1 MSPGAYSNI
10 TFHYNINNKRI
21 FWLQFFATVL
31 PCLMLLLSANLN
43 SQEIDRSN
51 LDSLFQIT
59 ADIYIE
65 DTVKTI
71 AFSKLAKS
79 YIDID
84 IDTARYFANKGLELS
99 KKIDFQSGMA
109 LNYLRIG
116 LIEEVE
122 SNLDQA
128 IMSYQKASEQYENIT
143 KDKFYLEAIISLGI
157 VYENQQNYDQSLHYY
172 LQGLATAEFLEDS
185 MGMAYFY
192 NNVSIIYE
200 LTGNFRMSID
210 YNRKASAIFKL
221 LDHDLY
227 YANSLVNLGILYSTL
242 GKIDT
247 ARLLF
252 LQAEELQLD
261 MDNYYGLMNLYMGI
275 GGLDIEMK
283 DYNSALNYYL
293 NAKKYAN
300 LLDYSE
306 PEKRY
311 SCAIINKGL
320 GDIYFYLNNPNRAI
334 PYFQFALE
342 EGVELKSLHLQRE
355 AFSGLYKCYGALHI
369 ADSAFHFM
377 KKYLIVHDSLEAEI
391 HNKRIDE
398 LDYQYQLERE
408 KQLMAKEKELIIAD
422 QKNQKLF
429 FLIIIGSLF
438 TALLIFVFFW
448 YYQKN
453 KLRQSKLERKNLELE
468 RSQLQFDL
476 DYKNKELTTNV
487 LHLIERNEFI
497 SQLSE
502 KLQNIDDNTETD
514 TILDVVK
521 EIDRNTS
528 GNLWQEFEKTYMDV
542 HKDFHIALTTR
553 YPKLTANDRKICAF
567 ILMNMST
574 KDISSITYQSPQSIK
589 IARYRLRKKLGLTRS
604 ENLSAF
610 LNQMESSAK
619 MPD

>member
-1 MSPGAYSNI
+1 MIIVFNNLLIRIVVSFALILVTLDLKTQGINSNTI
-10 TFHYNINNKRI
+10 
-21 FWLQFFATVL
+21 
-31 PCLMLLLSANLN
+31 
-43 SQEIDRSN
+43 
-51 LDSLFQIT
+51 DSLFQIT
-59 ADIYIE
+59 EDIYLE
-65 DTVKTI
+65 DTVKAI
-71 AFSKLAKS
+71 AFSELAKR

-99 KKIDFQSGMA
+99 NKIDFQSGMA

-128 IMSYQKASEQYENIT
+128 IMSYQKVSEQYENIT
-143 KDKFYLEAIISLGI
+143 KDRVYMDAIISLGI

-185 MGMAYFY
+185 LIMAYFY
-192 NNVSIIYE
+192 NNISIIYE
-200 LTGNFRMSID
+200 LTGSFRSSID

-221 LDHDLY
+221 LGHDIY

-247 ARLLF
+247 ARLLYH
-252 LQAEELQLD
+252 QAEELQLD
-261 MDNYYGLMNLYMGI
+261 LDNHYGLMNLYMGI
-275 GGLDIEMK
+275 GDLDLIIK
-283 DYNSALNYYL
+283 DYNSALSYYL
-293 NAKKYAN
+293 KAN
-300 LLDYSE
+300 KCADLLDYSE
-306 PEKRY
+306 SEKRY
-311 SCAIINKGL
+311 SSAIINKGL
-320 GDIYFYLNNPNRAI
+320 GNIYFYLNNPNRAM

-355 AFSGLYKCYGALHI
+355 AYSGLYKCYDALHI
-369 ADSAFHFM
+369 ADSAFYFM
-377 KKYLIVHDSLEAEI
+377 KKYLLVHDSLEAEV

-468 RSQLQFDL
+468 RSQLQIDL

-502 KLQNIDDNTETD
+502 KLQNTNEDTEAY

-521 EIDRNTS
+521 EINRNTS
-528 GNLWQEFEKTYMDV
+528 DNLWQEFEKTYMEV
-542 HKDFHIALTTR
+542 HKDFHVAITSR
-553 YPKLTANDRKICAF
+553 YSHLTANDRKLCAF

-574 KDISSITYQSPQSIK
+574 KDISTITYQSTQSIK
-589 IARYRLRKKLGLTRS
+589 VARYRLRKKLGLTRS

-610 LNQMESSAK
+610 LNQLESSSRK
-619 MPD
+619 PK

>member
-1 MSPGAYSNI
+1 MSPGAYINI
-10 TFHYNINNKRI
+10 IFYYINKKHI
-21 FWLQFFATVL
+21 FRSQLFAIVF
-31 PCLMLLLSANLN
+31 PCIMLMLSVNLN
-43 SQEIDRSN
+43 SQEIDRNN

-59 ADIYIE
+59 ADIYSE
-65 DTVKTI
+65 DTVKAI

-84 IDTARYFANKGLELS
+84 LDTAKYFANKGLELS

-293 NAKKYAN
+293 NAEKYAN

-311 SCAIINKGL
+311 GSAIINKGL
-320 GDIYFYLNNPNRAI
+320 GNIYFYLNNPNRAI
-334 PYFQFALE
+334 PYFQFSLE
-342 EGVELKSLHLQRE
+342 EGIEMQSLHLQRE
-355 AFSGLYKCYGALHI
+355 SYSGLYKCYEALHI
-369 ADSAFHFM
+369 VDSAFHFM

-468 RSQLQFDL
+468 RSQLQIDL

-497 SQLSE
+497 NQLSE
-502 KLQNIDDNTETD
+502 KLQNTDDNTETD

-521 EIDRNTS
+521 EIDKNTS
-528 GNLWQEFEKTYMDV
+528 GNLWQEFEKTYMEV
-542 HKDFHIALTTR
+542 HKDFHVAMTSR
-553 YPKLTANDRKICAF
+553 YPKLTANDRKLCAF
-567 ILMNMST
+567 LLMNMSS

-610 LNQMESSAK
+610 LNQLESSSKKAN
-619 MPD
+619 